1 MSYKSG
7 IINGTPKCCKGCF
20 YRTYLS
26 SNVSVCDYAAI
37 TGELRNC
44 PPEECTYYL
53 KKKRRKK
60 ELTYETFDDPL

>member
-7 IINGTPKCCKGCF
+7 TINGTPKCCKGCF

-26 SNVSVCDYAAI
+26 SNVSVCDYAVV
-37 TGELRNC
+37 TGELRGC
-44 PPEECTYYL
+44 PPEECTHYM

-60 ELTYETFDDPL
+60 VFPDEAFGD